1 MLKIGRYQVCVFDLL
16 TDSKTGKLSSSKVW
30 MHVCYGI
37 LSYAMMTNP
46 LTWELLTAYGAIVG
60 GNNVA
65 TLFLKYRYRDG
76 GDNAKSGSTS
86 IE

>member
-1 MLKIGRYQVCVFDLL
+1 MLKIGRYNICVLDLL
-16 TDSKTGKLSSSKVW
+16 VDAKTGKLSSSKIW

-37 LSYAMMTNP
+37 LSYTMMSNP

-60 GNNVA
+60 GNHVA
-65 TLFLKYRYRDG
+65 IHFLKWKYRDADKPAPIG
-76 GDNAKSGSTS
+76 